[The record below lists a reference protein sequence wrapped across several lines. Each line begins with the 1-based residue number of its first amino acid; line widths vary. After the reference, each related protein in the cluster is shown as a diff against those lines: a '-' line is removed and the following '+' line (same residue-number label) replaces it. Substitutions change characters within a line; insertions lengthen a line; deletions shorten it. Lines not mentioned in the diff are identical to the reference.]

1 MTTKTI
7 TITEDAYTSI
17 TSLKSEEES
26 FSNLFIRLAREKS
39 GAEKYLGI
47 LKGDVHRARIK
58 TERIR
63 EDISRDFKKRE
74 NVLFRHQRSA

>member
-7 TITEDAYTSI
+7 TVTEGAYTAI

-26 FSNLFIRLAREKS
+26 FSNLFVRLAREKS

-47 LKGDVHRARIK
+47 LKGDVSLARIRAEK
-58 TERIR
+58 IR
-63 EDISRDFKKRE
+63 EEISRDFKKRE
-74 NVLFRHQRSA
+74 NVLFGHQRSS